1 MAKKGL
7 PKLNT
12 TSMADISFLMLTFFL
27 LTSSINTDQGIQR
40 RLPPPLTGDEKPPEI
55 NERNVLIIL
64 VNMYDQLLVNGTPMN
79 NVNELKDRTKDFI
92 TNPNHDPHMSDR
104 KTEYIEELG
113 QEVSISRG
121 VVSLKSDRGTSY
133 KRYIEVQNQL
143 TAAFN
148 ELRDEYSRA
157 HFGRTFENLTE
168 TQKKGVQKVIPISI
182 SEAEP
187 SNFGGNR

>member
-40 RLPPPLTGDEKPPEI
+40 RLPPPLRGDEKPPPI

-64 VNMYDQLLVNGTPMN
+64 VNMYDQLLVNGVPMN
-79 NVNELKDRTKDFI
+79 NVNDLKIRTKEFI
-92 TNPNHDPHMSDR
+92 TNPNHDQHMSDK
-104 KTEYIEELG
+104 KTEYIEEFG
-113 QEVSISRG
+113 RNEQISKG

-143 TAAFN
+143 AAAFN
-148 ELRDEYSRA
+148 EIRDDYSRIN
-157 HFGRTFENLTE
+157 FGRTFENLTE
-168 TQKKGVQKVIPISI
+168 NQKKGVQKVVPISI

-187 SNFGGNR
+187 SNYGGKK

>member
-40 RLPPPLTGDEKPPEI
+40 RLPPPLRGDEKPPPV
-55 NERNVLIIL
+55 NERNVMMIL
-64 VNMYDQLLVNGTPMN
+64 VNMYDQLLVNGTPMA
-79 NVNELKDRTKDFI
+79 NVNDLKERTKEFI
-92 TNPNHDPHMSDR
+92 SNPRGDIHMSD
-104 KTEYIEELG
+104 KKSEYIEELG
-113 QEVSISRG
+113 RKESISKG

-143 TAAFN
+143 AAAFN
-148 ELRDEYSRA
+148 ELRDEYSRI
-157 HFGRTFENLTE
+157 HFGRNFDNLTE
-168 TQKKGVQKVIPISI
+168 LQKKGVQNVIPISI

-187 SNFGGNR
+187 SNYGGKR

>member
-40 RLPPPLTGDEKPPEI
+40 RLPPALRGDEKPPKI
-55 NERNVLIIL
+55 NERNVMTIL

-79 NVNELKDRTKDFI
+79 NVNELKDRTKEFI
-92 TNPNHDPHMSDR
+92 LNPNDDPHMSRR
-104 KTEYIEELG
+104 KPVD
-113 QEVSISRG
+113 VSEFGKKEMVSEG

-143 TAAFN
+143 AAAFN

-157 HFGRTFENLTE
+157 NFGRNFDNLTE
-168 TQKKGVQKVIPISI
+168 TQKKGVQKVVPISI

-187 SNFGGNR
+187 SNYGGKK

>member
-40 RLPPPLTGDEKPPEI
+40 RLPPPLKGDETPPPI

-64 VNMYDQLLVNGTPMN
+64 VNMYDQLLVNGKPMN
-79 NVNELKDRTKDFI
+79 NVNELKDRTKEFI
-92 TNPNHDPHMSDR
+92 SNPNHDAHMSDR
-104 KTEYIEELG
+104 KEEYIEDLG
-113 QEVSISRG
+113 RSEYVSRG

-143 TAAFN
+143 AAAFN
-148 ELRDEYSRA
+148 ELRDEYSRT
-157 HFGRTFENLTE
+157 HFGKTFNNLTE
-168 TQKKGVQKVIPISI
+168 TEKKGVQKVIPISI

-187 SNFGGNR
+187 TNYGGNR

>member
-40 RLPPPLTGDEKPPEI
+40 RLPPALRGDEKPPKI
-55 NERNVLIIL
+55 NERNVMTIL
-64 VNMYDQLLVNGTPMN
+64 VNMYDKLLVNGTPMN
-79 NVNELKDRTKDFI
+79 NVNELKDRTKEFI
-92 TNPNHDPHMSDR
+92 SNPSDDQHMS
-104 KTEYIEELG
+104 KKKPVNISEFGKNEM
-113 QEVSISRG
+113 VSEG

-143 TAAFN
+143 AAAFN

-157 HFGRTFENLTE
+157 NFGRNFDNLTE
-168 TQKKGVQKVIPISI
+168 TQKKGVQKVVPISI

-187 SNFGGNR
+187 SNYGGKK

>member
-40 RLPPPLTGDEKPPEI
+40 RLPPALRGDEKPPKI
-55 NERNVLIIL
+55 NERNVMTIL

-79 NVNELKDRTKDFI
+79 NVNELKDRTKEFI
-92 TNPNHDPHMSDR
+92 SNPNDDPHMS
-104 KTEYIEELG
+104 KKKPVF
-113 QEVSISRG
+113 VSEFGNSEMVSEG
-121 VVSLKSDRGTSY
+121 VISLKSDRGTSY

-143 TAAFN
+143 AVAFN
-148 ELRDEYSRA
+148 ELRDDYSRA
-157 HFGRTFENLTE
+157 NFGRNFDNLTE
-168 TQKKGVQKVIPISI
+168 TQKKGVQKVVPISI

-187 SNFGGNR
+187 SNYGGKK